1 MRTDYCSQHT
11 LTTLFNVVILFH
23 FNSTTQLHLQQWLAP
38 SRPLARAPAARGD
51 SEGVCGGYR
60 WEVREGGIP
69 SCVRSQLGHIL
80 QCTRSRPPEYI
91 GRNPTTSGHRDRLY
105 STPLPHTHL
114 FSPPPS
120 SRLASPR
127 KQLATRAARKSAPET
142 GGVKKPHR
150 YRPGTVALREVRKY
164 QKSTELLIR
173 KLPFQR
179 LVRELATSFK
189 SDLRFQ
195 TTALLALQE
204 ASEAMLIQLFEA
216 ANLCAIHGKRVT
228 IMPKDLQLAKRI
240 RGGR

>member
-1 MRTDYCSQHT
+1 MLSSYSTSTAPHNFTFNNGSHQADRSQEHRRQE
-11 LTTLFNVVILFH
+11 VI
-23 FNSTTQLHLQQWLAP
+23 
-38 SRPLARAPAARGD
+38 AR
-51 SEGVCGGYR
+51 VC
-60 WEVREGGIP
+60 VGGIGGRCERVG
-69 SCVRSQLGHIL
+69 SHLVFVLSWGI
-80 QCTRSRPPEYI
+80 SS

-127 KQLATRAARKSAPET
+127 KQLLTRAARKSAPST

-195 TTALLALQE
+195 TTAVLALQE